1 MGGNDGKE
9 WKTERKVTLFFSKS
23 NIWKVNFSNKQK
35 IVSLRDTHTFTRAYA
50 HARAFQQRC
59 CFFAVTSVTQPMLKR
74 RKTLSS
80 NSNHTA
86 KQRLVLPKTTCHFI
100 KNNVSFYQKQRVV
113 FQRMSALNDTQV
125 AHQWKTQPSEELFH
139 NNAPKTLQTINKGV
153 QKSWFSTLLEKSD
166 TYSVKGCYINELFHY
181 QPISCS
187 ERCDTCDSKKAKT
200 PVMRAR
206 AHAWEEVFIVILT
219 QIGH

>member
-1 MGGNDGKE
+1 MTAKSE
-9 WKTERKVTLFFSKS
+9 KPREKWHYFFSKS

-35 IVSLRDTHTFTRAYA
+35 IVSLRDTHTYTRAYA
-50 HARAFQQRC
+50 RAFPQRC

-100 KNNVSFYQKQRVV
+100 KNNVSFYQKRRVV

-125 AHQWKTQPSEELFH
+125 AHQWKTAERRIVSQQCPKNSANNQQRGTKILIFH
-139 NNAPKTLQTINKGV
+139 TFREIRHL
-153 QKSWFSTLLEKSD
+153 
-166 TYSVKGCYINELFHY
+166 
-181 QPISCS
+181 
-187 ERCDTCDSKKAKT
+187 
-200 PVMRAR
+200 
-206 AHAWEEVFIVILT
+206 
-219 QIGH
+219 